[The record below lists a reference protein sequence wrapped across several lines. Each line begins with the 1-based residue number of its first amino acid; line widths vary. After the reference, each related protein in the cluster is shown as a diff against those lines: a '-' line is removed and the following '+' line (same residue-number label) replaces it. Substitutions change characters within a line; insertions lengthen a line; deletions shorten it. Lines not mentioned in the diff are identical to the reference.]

1 MTLGLVIM
9 KWDER
14 MGAELFA
21 RYPEEIDL
29 QDKTMMQIYSTHEY
43 TGEAGMISMTAGLY
57 QYCVLLYGP

>member
-14 MGAELFA
+14 MGAEAFA

-43 TGEAGMISMTAGLY
+43 TGEAG
-57 QYCVLLYGP
+57 